1 MKNGY
6 MVLPAISK
14 HEQEYALSCLEEDGV
29 NYEKVKHFIDTMF
42 LPKLPFQ
49 DPVYIKSRFSNNNN
63 SIDASVFHSDVYNY
77 TDDREIPMYTALC
90 YLDEAQMELI
100 PNSHLKPNLSPL
112 EELNKAIVIKLK
124 PGDILV
130 FNARIVHRGKNFSN
144 GNRRLLQVF
153 EIFPTRELYEQ
164 YSPNYFT
171 VDTSGQRSTMLYY
184 VAKIPFL
191 ITIVNFIVYFLHYY
205 DLKYVISLSDLPP
218 WQKYGYYITYE
229 PGGRVRYKPGINQDI
244 NKNIIFVDSPIV
256 KPSSFYFYLLLIIF
270 IFFIFLCRKKIMKF
284 FKKMK

>member
-1 MKNGY
+1 

-14 HEQEYALSCLEEDGV
+14 HEQEYILSCLEEDGV

-42 LPKLPFQ
+42 LPKLPFS

-77 TDDREIPMYTALC
+77 TDDREIPIYTALC
-90 YLDEAQMELI
+90 YLDKAQMELI
-100 PNSHLKPNLSPL
+100 PNSHIKPNASPI
-112 EELNKAIVIKLK
+112 EELNKAIMIQLN

-130 FNARIVHRGKNFSN
+130 FNARLVHRGKNFSN

-171 VDTSGQRSTMLYY
+171 VDTSGQRSTMLYH
-184 VAKIPFL
+184 VAKIPWL
-191 ITIVNFIVYFLHYY
+191 ISIVNFIVYFLHYY
-205 DLKYVISLSDLPP
+205 DLKYVMSLSDLPP
-218 WQKYGYYITYE
+218 WQKYGHYITYE
-229 PGGRVRYKPGINQDI
+229 PGGRVKYTPGLKDVI

-256 KPSSFYFYLLLIIF
+256 KTSSFYFYLLLILLIILFRKTILRF
-270 IFFIFLCRKKIMKF
+270 IKKLK
-284 FKKMK
+284 